1 METIKSKSEIYVSS
15 TKEEQCFYDDV
26 RRILQAAR
34 NSAYKSVNSIM
45 SKAYWEIGGRIVQ
58 QEQKGTGRAKYGDYI
73 IRNLSKELSG
83 EFGTGFSI
91 ANLKNCRQFYRT
103 FPKDSIGYTACSQLS
118 WSHLRN
124 IMRLDSEEERNY
136 YIQEAIRGSW
146 SVKMLERNIKS
157 GYYKRILS
165 TQLPDLLTE
174 NHEFVKDPYVLE
186 FMGLPENYEY
196 KESELER
203 AILSHIQ
210 RFLLELGRGFSFVA
224 RQMRIST
231 ETSDFFLDLVFY
243 NYILKCFVII
253 DLKTD
258 KLTHQDIGQM
268 DMYVRMFDDLKR
280 EKDDNPT
287 IGIILCTDKD
297 ETIVKYSVLNDSK
310 QIFAS
315 KYMTILPTEEE
326 LAHELE
332 KNQNMLMDNVSQT
345 KERSS
350 L

>member
-1 METIKSKSEIYVSS
+1 MSKSELYLAS
-15 TKEEQCFYDDV
+15 TKEEQQFYDDV
-26 RRILQAAR
+26 RSILQTAR

-45 SKAYWEIGGRIVQ
+45 SKAYWEIGKRIVE
-58 QEQKGTGRAKYGDYI
+58 QEQNGTDRAKYGDYI
-73 IRNLSKELSG
+73 IRKLSKELSG

-146 SVKMLERNIKS
+146 SVKLLERNIKS
-157 GYYKRILS
+157 GYYRRILS
-165 TQLPDLLTE
+165 TQLQDLSAE
-174 NHEFVKDPYVLE
+174 NYEFVKDPYVLE

-280 EKDDNPT
+280 AQDDNPT
-287 IGIILCTDKD
+287 MGL
-297 ETIVKYSVLNDSK
+297 S
-310 QIFAS
+310 FAPIRM
-315 KYMTILPTEEE
+315 KRL
-326 LAHELE
+326 
-332 KNQNMLMDNVSQT
+332 
-345 KERSS
+345 
-350 L
+350 

>member
-1 METIKSKSEIYVSS
+1 MESKLSKSELYLAS
-15 TKEEQCFYDDV
+15 TKEEQQFYDDV
-26 RRILQAAR
+26 RSILQTAR

-45 SKAYWEIGGRIVQ
+45 SKAYWDIGKRIVE
-58 QEQKGTGRAKYGDYI
+58 QEQNGTDRAKYGDYI
-73 IRNLSKELSG
+73 IRKLSKELSG

-124 IMRLDSEEERNY
+124 IMRLDSEDERNY

-146 SVKMLERNIKS
+146 SVKLLERNIKS
-157 GYYKRILS
+157 GYYRRILS
-165 TQLPDLLTE
+165 TQLQDLSAE
-174 NHEFVKDPYVLE
+174 NYEFVKDPYVLE

-280 EKDDNPT
+280 AQDDNPT

-315 KYMTILPTEEE
+315 KYMTVLPTEEE
-326 LAHELE
+326 LAYELE
-332 KNQNMLMDNVSQT
+332 RNQSMLMDNVSQT
-345 KERSS
+345 KE
-350 L
+350 

>member
-1 METIKSKSEIYVSS
+1 MSKSELYLAS
-15 TKEEQCFYDDV
+15 TKEEQQFYDDV
-26 RRILQAAR
+26 RSILQTAR

-45 SKAYWEIGGRIVQ
+45 SKAYWDIGKRIVE
-58 QEQKGTGRAKYGDYI
+58 QEQNGTDRAKYGDYI
-73 IRNLSKELSG
+73 IRKLSKELSG

-124 IMRLDSEEERNY
+124 IMRLDSEEEHNY

-146 SVKMLERNIKS
+146 SVKILERNIKS

-165 TQLPDLLTE
+165 TQLQDPLAE
-174 NHEFVKDPYVLE
+174 NYEFVKDPYVLE

-258 KLTHQDIGQM
+258 KLTHQGIGQM

-280 EKDDNPT
+280 AQDDNPT

-315 KYMTILPTEEE
+315 KYMTVLPTEEE
-326 LAHELE
+326 LAYELE
-332 KNQNMLMDNVSQT
+332 RNQSMLMDNVSQT
-345 KERSS
+345 KE
-350 L
+350 

>member
-1 METIKSKSEIYVSS
+1 MSKSELYLAS
-15 TKEEQCFYDDV
+15 TKEEQQFYDDV
-26 RRILQAAR
+26 RSILQTAR

-45 SKAYWEIGGRIVQ
+45 SKAYWDIGKRIVE
-58 QEQKGTGRAKYGDYI
+58 QEQNGTDRAKYGDYI
-73 IRNLSKELSG
+73 IRKLSKELSG

-103 FPKDSIGYTACSQLS
+103 FPKDSIGYTVCSQLS

-146 SVKMLERNIKS
+146 SVKLLERNIKS
-157 GYYKRILS
+157 GYYRRILS
-165 TQLPDLLTE
+165 TQLKDLSAE
-174 NHEFVKDPYVLE
+174 NYEFVKDPYVLE

-258 KLTHQDIGQM
+258 KLTHQGIGQR

-280 EKDDNPT
+280 AQDDNPT

-315 KYMTILPTEEE
+315 KYMTVLPTEEE
-326 LAHELE
+326 LAYELE
-332 KNQNMLMDNVSQT
+332 RNQSMLMDNVSQT
-345 KERSS
+345 KE
-350 L
+350 

>member
-1 METIKSKSEIYVSS
+1 MEIKKSKSEIYLSS
-15 TKEEQCFYDDV
+15 TKEEQKFYDDV
-26 RRILQAAR
+26 RYILQTAR

-45 SKAYWEIGGRIVQ
+45 SKAYWEIGERIVQ

-118 WSHLRN
+118 WSHLRS

-136 YIQEAIRGSW
+136 YIQEAIKESW
-146 SVKMLERNIKS
+146 SVKLLERNIKS
-157 GYYKRILS
+157 GFYRRMLS
-165 TQLPDLLTE
+165 TQLE
-174 NHEFVKDPYVLE
+174 NSSVENYEFVKDPYILE

-196 KESELER
+196 KENELER

-210 RFLLELGRGFSFVA
+210 KFLLELGKGFSFVA

-243 NYILKCFVII
+243 NYILKCFVGAVII
-253 DLKTD
+253 TCTELGIGIAVNDLFNWKVWD
-258 KLTHQDIGQM
+258 YSDEILNLYGQICVKFFVLWFFVSALI
-268 DMYVRMFDDLKR
+268 YPLAECFKSVFER
-280 EKDDNPT
+280 EK
-287 IGIILCTDKD
+287 
-297 ETIVKYSVLNDSK
+297 SVLGC
-310 QIFAS
+310 
-315 KYMTILPTEEE
+315 PE
-326 LAHELE
+326 
-332 KNQNMLMDNVSQT
+332 
-345 KERSS
+345 
-350 L
+350 

>member
-1 METIKSKSEIYVSS
+1 
-15 TKEEQCFYDDV
+15 
-26 RRILQAAR
+26 
-34 NSAYKSVNSIM
+34 M
-45 SKAYWEIGGRIVQ
+45 SKAYWEIGERIVQ
-58 QEQKGTGRAKYGDYI
+58 QEQNGTGRAKYGDYI

-103 FPKDSIGYTACSQLS
+103 FPKDSIGYTVCSQLS

-146 SVKMLERNIKS
+146 SVKILERNIKS

-165 TQLPDLLTE
+165 TQLQDPLAE
-174 NHEFVKDPYVLE
+174 NYEFVKDPYVLE

-258 KLTHQDIGQM
+258 KLTHLDIGQM

-280 EKDDNPT
+280 AQDDNPT

-315 KYMTILPTEEE
+315 KYMTVLPTEEE
-326 LAHELE
+326 LAYELE
-332 KNQNMLMDNVSQT
+332 RNQSMLMDNVSQT
-345 KERSS
+345 KE
-350 L
+350 

>member
-1 METIKSKSEIYVSS
+1 MSKTELYLTS
-15 TKEEQCFYDDV
+15 TKEEQQFYDDV
-26 RRILQAAR
+26 RSILQTAR

-45 SKAYWEIGGRIVQ
+45 SKAYWDIGKRIVE
-58 QEQKGTGRAKYGDYI
+58 QEQNGTDRAKYGDYI
-73 IRNLSKELSG
+73 IRKLSKELSG

-146 SVKMLERNIKS
+146 SVKLLERNIKS
-157 GYYKRILS
+157 GYYRRILS
-165 TQLPDLLTE
+165 TQLQDLSAE
-174 NHEFVKDPYVLE
+174 NYEFVKDPYVLE

-280 EKDDNPT
+280 AQDDNPT

-315 KYMTILPTEEE
+315 KYMTVLPTEEE
-326 LAHELE
+326 LAYELE
-332 KNQNMLMDNVSQT
+332 RNQSMLMDNVSQT
-345 KERSS
+345 KE
-350 L
+350 

>member
-1 METIKSKSEIYVSS
+1 MSKSELYLAS
-15 TKEEQCFYDDV
+15 TKEEQQFYDDV
-26 RRILQAAR
+26 RSILQTAR

-45 SKAYWEIGGRIVQ
+45 SKAYWDIGKRIVE
-58 QEQKGTGRAKYGDYI
+58 QEQNGTDRAKYGDYI
-73 IRNLSKELSG
+73 IRKLSKELSG

-103 FPKDSIGYTACSQLS
+103 FPKDSIGYTACSQVA

-146 SVKMLERNIKS
+146 SVKLLERNIKS
-157 GYYKRILS
+157 GYYRRILS
-165 TQLPDLLTE
+165 TQLQDLSAE
-174 NHEFVKDPYVLE
+174 NYEFVKDPYVLE

-258 KLTHQDIGQM
+258 KLTHQGIGQM

-280 EKDDNPT
+280 AQDDNPT

-315 KYMTILPTEEE
+315 KYMTVLPTEEE
-326 LAHELE
+326 LAYELE
-332 KNQNMLMDNVSQT
+332 RNQSMLMDNVSQT
-345 KERSS
+345 KE
-350 L
+350 

>member
-1 METIKSKSEIYVSS
+1 MSKSELYLAS
-15 TKEEQCFYDDV
+15 TKEEQQFYDDV
-26 RRILQAAR
+26 RSILQTAR

-45 SKAYWEIGGRIVQ
+45 SKAYWDIGKRIVE
-58 QEQKGTGRAKYGDYI
+58 QEQNGTDRAKYGDYI
-73 IRNLSKELSG
+73 IRKLSKELSG

-146 SVKMLERNIKS
+146 SVKLLERNIKS
-157 GYYKRILS
+157 GYYRRILS
-165 TQLPDLLTE
+165 TQLQDLSVE
-174 NHEFVKDPYVLE
+174 NYEFVKDPYVLE

-258 KLTHQDIGQM
+258 KLTHQGIGQM

-280 EKDDNPT
+280 AQDDNPT

-315 KYMTILPTEEE
+315 KYMTVLPTEVE
-326 LAHELE
+326 LAYELE
-332 KNQNMLMDNVSQT
+332 KNQGMLMDNVYRT
-345 KERSS
+345 KE
-350 L
+350 

>member
-1 METIKSKSEIYVSS
+1 MSKSELYLAS
-15 TKEEQCFYDDV
+15 TKEEQQFYDDV
-26 RRILQAAR
+26 RSILQTAR

-45 SKAYWEIGGRIVQ
+45 SKAYWDIGKRIVE
-58 QEQKGTGRAKYGDYI
+58 QEQNGTDRAKYGDYI
-73 IRNLSKELSG
+73 IRKLSKELSG

-146 SVKMLERNIKS
+146 SVKLLERNIKS
-157 GYYKRILS
+157 GYYRRILS
-165 TQLPDLLTE
+165 TQLQDLSAE
-174 NHEFVKDPYVLE
+174 NYEFVKDPYVLE

-258 KLTHQDIGQM
+258 KLTHQGIGQM

-280 EKDDNPT
+280 AQDDNPT

-297 ETIVKYSVLNDSK
+297 L
-310 QIFAS
+310 
-315 KYMTILPTEEE
+315 
-326 LAHELE
+326 
-332 KNQNMLMDNVSQT
+332 
-345 KERSS
+345 S
-350 L
+350 LIHI

>member
-1 METIKSKSEIYVSS
+1 
-15 TKEEQCFYDDV
+15 
-26 RRILQAAR
+26 
-34 NSAYKSVNSIM
+34 M
-45 SKAYWEIGGRIVQ
+45 SKAYWEIGERIVQ
-58 QEQKGTGRAKYGDYI
+58 QEQNGTGRAKYGDYI

-103 FPKDSIGYTACSQLS
+103 FPKDSIGYTVCSQLS

-146 SVKMLERNIKS
+146 SVKILERNIKS

-165 TQLPDLLTE
+165 TQLQDPLAE
-174 NHEFVKDPYVLE
+174 NYEFVKDPYVLE

-280 EKDDNPT
+280 AQDDNPT

-297 ETIVKYSVLNDSK
+297 ETIVKYSALNDSK

-315 KYMTILPTEEE
+315 KYMTVLPTEVE
-326 LAHELE
+326 LAYELE
-332 KNQNMLMDNVSQT
+332 KNQGMLMDNVYRT
-345 KERSS
+345 KE
-350 L
+350 

>member
-1 METIKSKSEIYVSS
+1 MESKMSKSELYLAS
-15 TKEEQCFYDDV
+15 TKEEQQFYDDV
-26 RRILQAAR
+26 RSILQTAR

-45 SKAYWEIGGRIVQ
+45 SKAYWDIGKRIVE
-58 QEQKGTGRAKYGDYI
+58 QEQNGTDRAKYGDYI
-73 IRNLSKELSG
+73 IRKLSKELSG

-146 SVKMLERNIKS
+146 SVKLLERNIKS
-157 GYYKRILS
+157 GYYRRILS
-165 TQLPDLLTE
+165 TQLQDLSAE
-174 NHEFVKDPYVLE
+174 NYEFVKDPYVLE

-258 KLTHQDIGQM
+258 KLTHQGIGQM

-280 EKDDNPT
+280 AQDDNPT

-315 KYMTILPTEEE
+315 KYMTVLPTEEE
-326 LAHELE
+326 LAYELE
-332 KNQNMLMDNVSQT
+332 RNQSMLMDNVSQT
-345 KERSS
+345 KE
-350 L
+350 

>member
-1 METIKSKSEIYVSS
+1 MSKSELYLAS
-15 TKEEQCFYDDV
+15 TKEEQQFYDDV
-26 RRILQAAR
+26 RSILQTAR

-45 SKAYWEIGGRIVQ
+45 SKAYWDIGKRIVE
-58 QEQKGTGRAKYGDYI
+58 QEQNGTDRAKYGDYI
-73 IRNLSKELSG
+73 IRKLSKELSG

-103 FPKDSIGYTACSQLS
+103 FPKDSIGYTVCSQLS

-146 SVKMLERNIKS
+146 SVKILERNIKS

-165 TQLPDLLTE
+165 TQLQDPLAE
-174 NHEFVKDPYVLE
+174 NYEFVKDPYVLE

-231 ETSDFFLDLVFY
+231 ESSDFFLDLVFY

-280 EKDDNPT
+280 VQDDNPT

-315 KYMTILPTEEE
+315 KYMTVLPTEEE
-326 LAHELE
+326 LAYELE
-332 KNQNMLMDNVSQT
+332 RNQSMLMDNVSQT
-345 KERSS
+345 KE
-350 L
+350 

>member
-1 METIKSKSEIYVSS
+1 MSKSELYLAS
-15 TKEEQCFYDDV
+15 TKEEQQFYDDV
-26 RRILQAAR
+26 RSILQTAR

-45 SKAYWEIGGRIVQ
+45 SKAYWDIGKRIVE
-58 QEQKGTGRAKYGDYI
+58 QEQNGTDRAKYGDYI
-73 IRNLSKELSG
+73 IRKLSKELSG

-146 SVKMLERNIKS
+146 SVKLLERNIKS
-157 GYYKRILS
+157 GYYRRILS
-165 TQLPDLLTE
+165 TQLQDLSAE
-174 NHEFVKDPYVLE
+174 NYEFVKDPYVLE

-258 KLTHQDIGQM
+258 KLTHQGIGQM

-280 EKDDNPT
+280 AQDDNPT

-297 ETIVKYSVLNDSK
+297 ETIVKYSALNDSK

-315 KYMTILPTEEE
+315 KYMTVLPTEVE
-326 LAHELE
+326 LAYELE
-332 KNQNMLMDNVSQT
+332 KNQGMLMDNVYRT
-345 KERSS
+345 KE
-350 L
+350 